1 MGDISDEER
10 RRIAEKFMRV
20 GESAEEKNKRT
31 VEEMF
36 RGFMSQGR
44 DIQSSWMPPPSQVD
58 PKWSPPVSTVE
69 GTIVQCRGCGQKNRV
84 KWGTHLSKGPVGQP
98 RCGKCKKDLGVIC
111 DS

>member
-1 MGDISDEER
+1 VGDTSDEER

-20 GESAEEKNKRT
+20 GESAEEKNKRA
-31 VEEMF
+31 VEELF

-84 KWGTHLSKGPVGQP
+84 KWGPVGQP
-98 RCGKCKKDLGVIC
+98 RCGKCKKDLGGG
-111 DS
+111 DLWLMN